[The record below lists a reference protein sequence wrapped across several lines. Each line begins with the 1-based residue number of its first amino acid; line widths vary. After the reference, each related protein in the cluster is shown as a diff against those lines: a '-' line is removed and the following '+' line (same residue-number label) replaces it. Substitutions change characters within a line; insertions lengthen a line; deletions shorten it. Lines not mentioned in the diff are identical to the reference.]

1 MILFHQV
8 LRIVTEQ
15 NRMTDVG
22 DEEKANSCS
31 IGIMFQ
37 LKKTKAAL
45 KMDGG
50 DDYTTKIPDVTEMQ
64 T

>member
-1 MILFHQV
+1 
-8 LRIVTEQ
+8 
-15 NRMTDVG
+15 MTDVRDG
-22 DEEKANSCS
+22 EKRNSCS

-50 DDYTTKIPDVTEMQ
+50 DDYTTEIP
-64 T
+64 

>member
-1 MILFHQV
+1 
-8 LRIVTEQ
+8 
-15 NRMTDVG
+15 MTDVG
-22 DEEKANSCS
+22 DEEIGNSCS

-50 DDYTTKIPDVTEMQ
+50 DDYTTKIPDVTEM
-64 T
+64 